1 MYKAPLPTKFNTYYL
16 KAILFCLSV
25 VIYSLVTSDNKYYL
39 LLCIQFISAFFLFFN
54 AKKVTTY
61 GFLLLVVFPLMLF
74 QYFIHPERFRYSTI
88 FYSFL
93 YLTLFLTYRILL
105 YKNSISL
112 NGYLKYIKLIA
123 YSYLVVLI
131 IQQLGIVFS
140 APILNISNVIN
151 PENKWKLNSLSME
164 PSNTALIITILLF
177 SYCYCI
183 SIVRNK
189 KYNIFRD
196 FKKDKYL
203 WLAYFYIC
211 LTTVSASAFFC
222 IPVLALYVAR
232 KKDILIVIGFLIFL
246 FIILINNVSL
256 YAFQR
261 VTLFTPALLNLDPIA
276 IFNIDPSAGARL
288 SPSLIYFQQLS
299 IFSSEF
305 WFGYGNDYGQ
315 NYLTKYLIGFEPDE
329 KLGIGGMVTFMYD
342 YGIIIFLYFIVIIRK
357 LTLPKFFCYEMF
369 FWFSLIFII
378 PINHYIQWL
387 FWCVCATNTYFSVQY
402 KRKQMEIS
410 RISSGHT
417 NLVDTKS

>member
-1 MYKAPLPTKFNTYYL
+1 MYKAPLPTKFNKYYL
-16 KAILFCLSV
+16 KAILFCLTV
-25 VIYSLVTSDNKYYL
+25 VIYSFVTSDNQYYL
-39 LLCIQFISAFFLFFN
+39 LLCLLFISPF
-54 AKKVTTY
+54 
-61 GFLLLVVFPLMLF
+61 FLLLNAKRFATYEILLLLVFPMLLL
-74 QYFIHPERFRYSTI
+74 QYFIHPERIRYSTI

-93 YLTLFLTYRILL
+93 FLTLFLTYRVLL

-112 NGYLKYIKLIA
+112 VGYLKYIKLIV

-131 IQQLGIVFS
+131 IQQLCVVFS
-140 APILNISNVIN
+140 IPILNKAFYFDS
-151 PENKWKLNSLSME
+151 NKWKLNSLSME
-164 PSNTALIITILLF
+164 PSNTALIMTILLF

-196 FKKDKYL
+196 FKTDKYL
-203 WLAYFYIC
+203 WLAYFYVC
-211 LTTVSASAFFC
+211 LTTVSSSAFFC

-232 KKDILIVIGFLIFL
+232 KKDILMVFVFLIFL
-246 FIILINNVSL
+246 FSILINNVSL
-256 YAFQR
+256 FAFQR
-261 VTLFTPALLNLDPIA
+261 VISFIPALLNLDPIA
-276 IFNIDPSAGARL
+276 IFNIDSSAGARL
-288 SPSLIYFQQLS
+288 SPPLIYFQQLS

-342 YGIIIFLYFIVIIRK
+342 YGIIIFLYFMVIIRK

-369 FWFSLIFII
+369 FWFLLIFII

-387 FWCVCATNTYFSVQY
+387 FWCVCATNTYFSLQY
-402 KRKQMEIS
+402 KRKQRGIS
-410 RISSGHT
+410 RVSTGHT